1 MFDVWGKSLP
11 EMEAFVADGN
21 FPRFRARQI
30 LDYVYRRNVFD
41 FSKMLQLPQN
51 MRQWLSE
58 NAVIYIPE
66 VADTIRSSSEDT
78 MKLLLRLRDGSLV
91 ETVCMGH
98 DYGNSICVSTQVG
111 CGMGCIFC
119 ASTRDGV
126 KRNLTASEMLSQVY
140 LFKIMKGIPVHSIVL
155 MGSGEP
161 LTNYEECLRF
171 IKLCHDPFCLGLSY
185 RNITLSTCGIV
196 PNIYRLAD
204 ENIPITLA
212 ISLHAP
218 NDSIRN
224 RLMPSSRK
232 YKIHDVVRAAEYYFT
247 TTGRRVTFEYILIKG
262 MNAGKENALELCSL
276 LQNNHG
282 HINLI
287 PVNGTEHSNLYPPSG
302 NEIYAFK
309 RILESKGRAVTL
321 RKKMG
326 DKIEAACGQLKRRY
340 TDAIQESAPQ
350 A

>member
-11 EMEAFVADGN
+11 EIEAFIADAK
-21 FPRFRARQI
+21 FPRFRAKQI
-30 LDYVYRRNVFD
+30 LDYVYRRNTFD
-41 FSKMLQLPQN
+41 FSLMLQLPQN
-51 MRQWLSE
+51 MRQWLTE
-58 NAVIYIPE
+58 NAVICVPE
-66 VADTIRSSSEDT
+66 VVDTMQSPSGDT
-78 MKLLLRLRDGSLV
+78 MKLLLRLRDGSLI
-91 ETVCMGH
+91 ETVCMHH

-119 ASTRDGV
+119 ASTKDGV

-140 LFKIMKGIPVHSIVL
+140 LFKVMKGVPVHSIVL

-161 LTNYEECLRF
+161 LTNYEECIRF
-171 IKLCHDPFCLGLSY
+171 IKLCHDPSCLGLSY
-185 RNITLSTCGIV
+185 RSITISTCGIV

-204 ENIPITLA
+204 ENIPLTLA

-224 RLMPSSRK
+224 RLMPSSRQ
-232 YKIHDVVRAAEYYFT
+232 YKIDDVVRAAEYYFT

-276 LQNNHG
+276 LKNSHG

-287 PVNGTEHSNLYPPSG
+287 PVNGTERSHLYPPSG

-309 RILESKGRAVTL
+309 RILEANGRTVTL
-321 RKKMG
+321 RRKMG
-326 DKIEAACGQLKRRY
+326 EKIEAACGQLKRRY
-340 TDAIQESAPQ
+340 SDTNREYAP
-350 A
+350 